1 MKIIYKLNPNLSK
14 FAKNQSQMKFITN
27 RTIIIKSLI
36 AALLILVIKNFV
48 FKHLSL
54 YGQDFHDL
62 IELSDITIIF
72 TGAFFVFGLLLA
84 ATMSDFKESERI
96 PGEVASNLEA
106 IKDWIYLAIRA
117 PRTGTSDL
125 CKEELNQT
133 NLRQELLTITDGIIS
148 WIYSKEKDSNVIFP
162 LIRKSNEIAYYFAE
176 RGVDKEA
183 IKGIQ
188 ENTNAMRKQL
198 TRAYSISRNNFIK
211 PAYILLKSILFIVM
225 SLLLITKFKSNSAD
239 YLVTSAVTFLFCYLY
254 LLIRGLDDPF
264 DISNDEIDVDL
275 KPIDRFRQRLQ
286 SDFLV

>member
-1 MKIIYKLNPNLSK
+1 MNLFVKRS
-14 FAKNQSQMKFITN
+14 M
-27 RTIIIKSLI
+27 IIKSIVLSVV
-36 AALLILVIKNFV
+36 ILSLKNFV
-48 FKHLSL
+48 FKNISF

-84 ATMSDFKESERI
+84 ATMADFKESERI

-106 IKDWIYLAIRA
+106 IKDWIYLAFKA
-117 PRTGTSDL
+117 PRTGTTDL
-125 CKEELNQT
+125 CKEALNST
-133 NLRQELLTITDGIIS
+133 FLRQELLLLTDGIIA
-148 WIYSKEKDSNVIFP
+148 WIYSSEKDSNVIFP

-211 PAYILLKSILFIVM
+211 PAYTLLKSILFIVM
-225 SLLLITKFKSNSAD
+225 TLLLVTKFKTTAAD
-239 YLVTSAVTFLFCYLY
+239 YFVTSAVTFLFCYLY

-264 DISNDEIDVDL
+264 DIHNEETNVDL
-275 KPIDRFRQRLQ
+275 KPIDRFKHRLEA
-286 SDFLV
+286 DFLV

>member
-1 MKIIYKLNPNLSK
+1 MFVKKIVS
-14 FAKNQSQMKFITN
+14 MRFITK
-27 RTIIIKSLI
+27 RAIIIKAII
-36 AALLILVIKNFV
+36 AGVVVLVIKNFV
-48 FKHLSL
+48 FKHLSF

-62 IELSDITIIF
+62 IEFSDITIVF

-84 ATMSDFKESERI
+84 ATMSDFKESEKI
-96 PGEVASNLEA
+96 PGEVAANLEA
-106 IKDWIYLAIRA
+106 IKDWIYLAFKA

-125 CKEELNQT
+125 CKEELNST
-133 NLRQELLTITDGIIS
+133 FLREELLFITDGIIS
-148 WIYSKEKDSNVIFP
+148 WIYSREKDSNVIFP

-211 PAYILLKSILFIVM
+211 PAYTLLQSILFIVM
-225 SLLLITKFKSNSAD
+225 ALLLITKFKTTAAD
-239 YLVTSAVTFLFCYLY
+239 YFVTSSITFLFCYLY
-254 LLIRGLDDPF
+254 LLIVGLDDPF

-275 KPIDRFRQRLQ
+275 KTLDRFKQRLI

>member
-1 MKIIYKLNPNLSK
+1 MRFFTKRAIV
-14 FAKNQSQMKFITN
+14 
-27 RTIIIKSLI
+27 IKSFI
-36 AALLILVIKNFV
+36 AGIVILMIKNFV
-48 FKHLSL
+48 FKNLSI

-84 ATMSDFKESERI
+84 ATMSDFKESEKI
-96 PGEVASNLEA
+96 PGEVAANLEA
-106 IKDWIYLAIRA
+106 IKDWIYLAFKA

-125 CKEELNQT
+125 CKEELNSAF
-133 NLRQELLTITDGIIS
+133 LREELLFVTDGIIS
-148 WIYSKEKDSNVIFP
+148 WIYSKAKDSNVIFP
-162 LIRKSNEIAYYFAE
+162 LIRHSNEIAYYFAE

-211 PAYILLKSILFIVM
+211 PAYTLLQSILFIVM
-225 SLLLITKFKSNSAD
+225 ALLLITKFKTTAAD
-239 YLVTSAVTFLFCYLY
+239 YFVTFSITFLFCYLY
-254 LLIRGLDDPF
+254 LLIVGLDDPF

-275 KPIDRFRQRLQ
+275 KTLDRFKQRLI

>member
-1 MKIIYKLNPNLSK
+1 MPKKYG
-14 FAKNQSQMKFITN
+14 MKFITN
-27 RTIIIKSLI
+27 RTIILKSFI
-36 AALLILVIKNFV
+36 AAIAVLGIKNFI

-62 IELSDITIIF
+62 IELADISIIF

-84 ATMSDFKESERI
+84 ATMTDFKESEKI
-96 PGEVASNLEA
+96 PGEIASNLEA
-106 IKDWIYLAIRA
+106 IKDWIYLAFRA

-125 CKEELNQT
+125 CRQELNPVF
-133 NLRQELLTITDGIIS
+133 LRQEMIAITNGIVE
-148 WIYSKEKDSNVIFP
+148 WINSNGKDSNVIFP

-211 PAYILLKSILFIVM
+211 PAYTLLHSILFIVM
-225 SLLLITKFKSNSAD
+225 SLLLITKFKSPSAD
-239 YLVTSAVTFLFCYLY
+239 YLVTSAITYLFCYLY
-254 LLIRGLDDPF
+254 LLISGLDDPF
-264 DISNDEIDVDL
+264 DIFNGDTNVDL
-275 KPIDRFRQRLQ
+275 KPIDRFRQRLV

>member
-1 MKIIYKLNPNLSK
+1 MNLILNRS
-14 FAKNQSQMKFITN
+14 
-27 RTIIIKSLI
+27 IIIKSMI
-36 AALLILVIKNFV
+36 AGIAILSLKNFV
-48 FKHLSL
+48 FKNLSV

-96 PGEVASNLEA
+96 PGEIASNLEA
-106 IKDWIYLAIRA
+106 IKDWIYLSFKA
-117 PRTGTSDL
+117 PRTGTTDL
-125 CKEELNQT
+125 CKEELNKEY
-133 NLRQELLTITDGIIS
+133 LRNELITITDGIIS
-148 WIYSKEKDSNVIFP
+148 WIYSKAKDSSVIFP

-198 TRAYSISRNNFIK
+198 TRAYSISRNNFVR
-211 PAYILLKSILFIVM
+211 PAYILLQSILFIVM
-225 SLLLITKFKSNSAD
+225 TLLLITKFKTTAAD
-239 YLVTSAVTFLFCYLY
+239 YFVTSTITFLFCYLY
-254 LLIRGLDDPF
+254 LLIVGLDDPF
-264 DISNDEIDVDL
+264 DISSGEIDVDL
-275 KPIDRFRQRLQ
+275 KPIDRFRQRLV

>member
-1 MKIIYKLNPNLSK
+1 
-14 FAKNQSQMKFITN
+14 MKFILN

-36 AALLILVIKNFV
+36 AATIILAVKNFI
-48 FKHLSL
+48 FKNLSL

-84 ATMSDFKESERI
+84 ATMTDFKESEKI
-96 PGEVASNLEA
+96 PGEIAANLEA
-106 IKDWIYLAIRA
+106 IKDWIYLALRA

-125 CKEELNQT
+125 CKEELNNT
-133 NLRQELLTITDGIIS
+133 FLRQEMLTITDGIIS
-148 WIYSKEKDSNVIFP
+148 WIYSSGKDSTIIFP

-211 PAYILLKSILFIVM
+211 PAYTLLQSILFIVM
-225 SLLLITKFKSNSAD
+225 SLLLITKFKTIVAD
-239 YLVTSAVTFLFCYLY
+239 YLVTSAITFLFYYLY
-254 LLIRGLDDPF
+254 LLISGLDDPF
-264 DISNDEIDVDL
+264 DVSDGETDVDL
-275 KPIDRFRQRLQ
+275 KPIDRFKQRLL

>member
-1 MKIIYKLNPNLSK
+1 
-14 FAKNQSQMKFITN
+14 MKFILN

-36 AALLILVIKNFV
+36 AAIAILAIKNFL
-48 FKHLSL
+48 FKSLSL

-84 ATMSDFKESERI
+84 ATMSDFKESEKI

-106 IKDWIYLAIRA
+106 IKDWIYLAFRA

-125 CKEELNQT
+125 CKEELNSSF
-133 NLRQELLTITDGIIS
+133 LREQMITITEGIVG
-148 WIYSKEKDSNVIFP
+148 WIYSGEKDSNVIFP

-198 TRAYSISRNNFIK
+198 TRAYSISRNNFIA
-211 PAYILLKSILFIVM
+211 PAYTLLRSILVIVM
-225 SLLLITKFKSNSAD
+225 SLLLITKFKSPAAD
-239 YLVTSAVTFLFCYLY
+239 YFVTSAITFLFCYLY
-254 LLIRGLDDPF
+254 LLISGLDDPF
-264 DISNDEIDVDL
+264 DVLNGDTNVDL
-275 KPIDRFRQRLQ
+275 KPIDRFKQRLL

>member
-1 MKIIYKLNPNLSK
+1 M
-14 FAKNQSQMKFITN
+14 FVN
-27 RTIIIKSLI
+27 RSMIVKSI
-36 AALLILVIKNFV
+36 VVSIVILCLKNFV
-48 FKHLSL
+48 FKNLSV

-106 IKDWIYLAIRA
+106 IKDWIYLAFKA
-117 PRTGTSDL
+117 PRTGTTDL
-125 CKEELNQT
+125 CKEELDSSF
-133 NLRQELLTITDGIIS
+133 LRQELLGITDGIIA
-148 WIYSKEKDSNVIFP
+148 WIYSSDKDSNVIFP

-211 PAYILLKSILFIVM
+211 PAYTLLKSILFIIM
-225 SLLLITKFKSNSAD
+225 TLLLVTKFKTTAAD
-239 YLVTSAVTFLFCYLY
+239 YFVTSAVTFLFCYLY

-264 DISNDEIDVDL
+264 DIHNEETNVDL
-275 KPIDRFRQRLQ
+275 KPIDRFKQRLDA
-286 SDFLV
+286 DFLI

>member
-1 MKIIYKLNPNLSK
+1 
-14 FAKNQSQMKFITN
+14 MKFILN

-36 AALLILVIKNFV
+36 AATIILAVKNFL
-48 FKHLSL
+48 FKNFSL

-84 ATMSDFKESERI
+84 ATMTDFKESEKI
-96 PGEVASNLEA
+96 PGEIAANLEA
-106 IKDWIYLAIRA
+106 IKDWIYLALRA
-117 PRTGTSDL
+117 PRIGTSDL
-125 CKEELNQT
+125 CKEELNSVF
-133 NLRQELLTITDGIIS
+133 LRQEMLTITEGIIS
-148 WIYSKEKDSNVIFP
+148 WIYSSGKDSTIIFP

-211 PAYILLKSILFIVM
+211 PAYTLLQSILFIVM
-225 SLLLITKFKSNSAD
+225 SLLLITKFKTIVAD
-239 YLVTSAVTFLFCYLY
+239 YLVTSAITFLFCYLY
-254 LLIRGLDDPF
+254 LLISGLDDPF
-264 DISNDEIDVDL
+264 DVSDGETDVDL
-275 KPIDRFRQRLQ
+275 KPIDRFKQRLM

>member
-1 MKIIYKLNPNLSK
+1 MFVKKIVS
-14 FAKNQSQMKFITN
+14 MRFITK
-27 RTIIIKSLI
+27 RAIIIKAII
-36 AALLILVIKNFV
+36 AGVVVLVIKNFV
-48 FKHLSL
+48 FKHLSF

-62 IELSDITIIF
+62 IEFSDITIVF

-84 ATMSDFKESERI
+84 ATMSDFKESEKI
-96 PGEVASNLEA
+96 PGEVAANLEA
-106 IKDWIYLAIRA
+106 IKDWIYLAFKA

-125 CKEELNQT
+125 CKEELNSIF
-133 NLRQELLTITDGIIS
+133 LREELLFITDGIIS
-148 WIYSKEKDSNVIFP
+148 WIYSREKDSNVIFP

-211 PAYILLKSILFIVM
+211 PAYTLLQSILFIVM
-225 SLLLITKFKSNSAD
+225 ALLLITKFKTTAAD
-239 YLVTSAVTFLFCYLY
+239 YFVTSSITFLFCYLY
-254 LLIRGLDDPF
+254 LLIVGLDDPF

-275 KPIDRFRQRLQ
+275 KTLDRFKQRLI

>member
-1 MKIIYKLNPNLSK
+1 MKL
-14 FAKNQSQMKFITN
+14 ITD

-36 AALLILVIKNFV
+36 AALLILIIKNFV
-48 FKHLSL
+48 FKYLSL

-72 TGAFFVFGLLLA
+72 SGAFFVFGLLLA

-106 IKDWIYLAIRA
+106 IKDWIYLARRV

-125 CKEELNQT
+125 CKEELDQT
-133 NLRQELLTITDGIIS
+133 YLRNELLGMTDGIIA

-211 PAYILLKSILFIVM
+211 PAYTLLQSILFIIM

-239 YLVTSAVTFLFCYLY
+239 YLVTSAITFLF
-254 LLIRGLDDPF
+254 
-264 DISNDEIDVDL
+264 SH
-275 KPIDRFRQRLQ
+275 
-286 SDFLV
+286 

>member
-1 MKIIYKLNPNLSK
+1 
-14 FAKNQSQMKFITN
+14 MKFILN

-36 AALLILVIKNFV
+36 AATIILAVKNFI
-48 FKHLSL
+48 FKNLSL

-84 ATMSDFKESERI
+84 ATMTDFKESEKI
-96 PGEVASNLEA
+96 PGEIAANLEA
-106 IKDWIYLAIRA
+106 IKDWIYLALRA

-125 CKEELNQT
+125 CKEKLNSVF
-133 NLRQELLTITDGIIS
+133 LRQEMLTITDGIIS
-148 WIYSKEKDSNVIFP
+148 WIYSSGKDSTIIFP

-188 ENTNAMRKQL
+188 ENTNSMRKQL

-211 PAYILLKSILFIVM
+211 PAYTLLQSILFIVM
-225 SLLLITKFKSNSAD
+225 SLLLITKFKTIVAD
-239 YLVTSAVTFLFCYLY
+239 YLVTSAITFLFCYLY
-254 LLIRGLDDPF
+254 LLISGLDDPF
-264 DISNDEIDVDL
+264 DVSDGETDVDL
-275 KPIDRFRQRLQ
+275 KPIDRFKQRLM

>member
-1 MKIIYKLNPNLSK
+1 MKKL
-14 FAKNQSQMKFITN
+14 FN
-27 RTIIIKSLI
+27 RSIIIKSLI
-36 AALLILVIKNFV
+36 AAAVILSLKNFV
-48 FKHLSL
+48 FKSLSV

-106 IKDWIYLAIRA
+106 IKDWIYLAFKA
-117 PRTGTSDL
+117 PRTGTTDL
-125 CKEELNQT
+125 CKEPLNSVF
-133 NLRQELLTITDGIIS
+133 LRKEMLTITDGIIA
-148 WIYSKEKDSNVIFP
+148 WIYSNEKDSNVIFP

-198 TRAYSISRNNFIK
+198 TRAYSISRNNFIQ
-211 PAYILLKSILFIVM
+211 PAYTLLRSILVIVM
-225 SLLLITKFKSNSAD
+225 SLLLITKFKSPAAD
-239 YLVTSAVTFLFCYLY
+239 YLVTSAITFLFCYLY

-264 DISNDEIDVDL
+264 DIDDEETNVDL
-275 KPIDRFRQRLQ
+275 KPIDRFRQRLE